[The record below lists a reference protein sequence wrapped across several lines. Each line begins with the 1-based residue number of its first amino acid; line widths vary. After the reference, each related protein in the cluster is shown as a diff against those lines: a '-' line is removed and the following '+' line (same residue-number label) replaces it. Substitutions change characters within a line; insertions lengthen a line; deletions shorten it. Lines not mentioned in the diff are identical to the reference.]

1 MERGRRVKISRRQ
14 NKKAEA
20 GVKGTSKFPTWV
32 TDERTDIKRLHSDF
46 GEYSTKISIRHV

>member
-14 NKKAEA
+14 NKKDEA